1 VEPDMKTW
9 KLGLRTKYFWKELK
23 SAS

>member
-9 KLGLRTKYFWKELK
+9 KLGLRTKYFWNKLK